1 VKYYATC
8 LNKDKKE
15 YTLFYRVTIDN
26 EQQHIFLIHSK
37 LRGNKRPRLNLLLY
51 KNNRM
56 IGYAESHPGGF
67 IPIRNWKNI
76 TEEKFVRDLKQG
88 NLSNMARKYLFKIF
102 GNKYFGL
109 TDFERRYFS
118 TNFSSLG
125 RLIAFYKSV
134 QKERRYIRDYNNG
147 KMVGNITREFEGKP
161 IIITT
166 TKIKKAMRELFNFE
180 PEDGII

>member
-1 VKYYATC
+1 MNYYATC
-8 LNKDKKE
+8 SKRDKKE

-26 EQQHIFLIHSK
+26 EQQYIFLIHSK

-56 IGYAESHPGGF
+56 IEYAESRPDDF
-67 IPIRNWKNI
+67 IPTRNWKNI

-134 QKERRYIRDYNNG
+134 QNEKKYRDYNSG
-147 KMVGNITREFEGKP
+147 KITREFEGKP

-166 TKIKKAMRELFNFE
+166 TKIKKAMRELFNVE
-180 PEDGII
+180 PEDGIIWAKY